1 MKQPE
6 WQQGISTGTGIR
18 MVVATALLAWT
29 GNACSQS
36 VDTSMAHAMVD
47 QPLSMAVQVRGFDW
61 PASRMTPDCLE
72 VQLQQGESGASIAP
86 VRVRTTPS
94 GDDGRVLVQISSP
107 QTVTDTVLTGRLRL
121 LCGADYTR
129 EFTVLVDPPDAR
141 RRSVAMAV
149 ADPRQRP
156 ATRVTPLP
164 QPVAKSAPALSP
176 RSTTRSDDPPPPV
189 AASASA
195 VPAAAPS
202 RPLEE
207 AEVQRLVNA
216 VVSTLALPT
225 PAERLSGEFAWQDLR
240 EEQRQTRAHLAA
252 LLARVEHSEREMWR
266 NALLVVGA
274 AMGLAVGLFGLR
286 LVREGLMPRMEIL
299 GTSTFATSTTPTPAT
314 ADFAP
319 ALAMPAPPSAP
330 QASEEGDTSTVRW
343 APPATPPNTP
353 PAAPQ
358 SAAITRW
365 PDADFGRPNL
375 DTPHA
380 SAELLQELEPHVAES
395 PIGVAVVLERR
406 LQELPGKCPWIL
418 LRLLALYRHMEQPWN
433 HERVAAQLEALYNVR
448 IPNMGSVTPPLAADL
463 DAYPDT
469 LAHIQ
474 QAWSQEE
481 PAAAIAGLLL
491 RPTRIEVLDQ
501 PAFEDALLLHGIA
514 RQPPSAWPAAAAV
527 KATGSA
533 LSRIEA
539 PAQAPVSRLMELLA
553 A

>member
-18 MVVATALLAWT
+18 MVVATALLAWM

-36 VDTSMAHAMVD
+36 VDTSMARAIVD

-141 RRSVAMAV
+141 RRSMAMAVAV

-156 ATRVTPLP
+156 VTRATPLP
-164 QPVAKSAPALSP
+164 PPVAKPAPALLP
-176 RSTTRSDDPPPPV
+176 RSTTRSDDPPPLV

-252 LLARVEHSEREMWR
+252 LLARIEHSEREMWR
-266 NALLVVGA
+266 NALLVVGT

-286 LVREGLMPRMEIL
+286 LVREGLMPRMEML
-299 GTSTFATSTTPTPAT
+299 STSTPAT
-314 ADFAP
+314 AGFAP

-330 QASEEGDTSTVRW
+330 QASESENTSTVHW

-353 PAAPQ
+353 PAVPQ

-448 IPNMGSVTPPLAADL
+448 IPNMGYVTPPLAADL

-514 RQPPSAWPAAAAV
+514 RQPPSAWPAAAAA
-527 KATGSA
+527 KATGTA

-539 PAQAPVSRLMELLA
+539 PVQAPVSRLMELLA